1 LSLTDLPGKFCLY
14 KWFPPED
21 GESDDFTGGKTVLPY
36 KRSERVGD
44 LIREEVADLIMYK
57 LKDPRIGFVT
67 VTGVEM
73 TADLKLAR
81 VFVSVM
87 KEEER
92 ELTLEILNSSKNF
105 IRSNLS
111 KRLRMKFIPAI
122 EFRLDTSVEYGFKI
136 DRLLKEIKEKDE
148 DT

>member
-1 LSLTDLPGKFCLY
+1 M
-14 KWFPPED
+14 
-21 GESDDFTGGKTVLPY
+21 LPY

-81 VFVSVM
+81 VFVSIM

-136 DRLLKEIKEKDE
+136 DRLLKEIKDKDE

>member
-1 LSLTDLPGKFCLY
+1 M
-14 KWFPPED
+14 
-21 GESDDFTGGKTVLPY
+21 LPY

-92 ELTLEILNSSKNF
+92 EVTLEILNSSKNF

-122 EFRLDTSVEYGFKI
+122 EFRLDTSIEYGFKI
-136 DRLLKEIKEKDE
+136 DKLLKEIQEKDE
-148 DT
+148 DA